1 MKVTQIR
8 IDVIRPIVVAYK
20 QRKSDLGHFY
30 LKSERSLIY
39 DCPHHSHLESAS
51 LSVFIAIF
59 VVLFCAVH
67 NPFLLSFPTGMT
79 CQARSSYLNSEVLW
93 GERFTP
99 VLSLEEGFYEVD
111 YDTFHHTYPSPTP
124 SCSAREL
131 AELAK
136 KGEAIPLPPISPPA
150 TLGEPLSPKE
160 MPEEEHK
167 EEEAAAEAEDTVSN
181 GDVNRLECEQEF

>member
-1 MKVTQIR
+1 
-8 IDVIRPIVVAYK
+8 
-20 QRKSDLGHFY
+20 
-30 LKSERSLIY
+30 
-39 DCPHHSHLESAS
+39 
-51 LSVFIAIF
+51 
-59 VVLFCAVH
+59 
-67 NPFLLSFPTGMT
+67 MT

-150 TLGEPLSPKE
+150 TLGKPLSPEEMHKE
-160 MPEEEHK
+160 EDK
-167 EEEAAAEAEDTVSN
+167 EEEAAAEETISN
-181 GDVNRLECEQEF
+181 GDVNRMEYEQEWVNAICSLLLPPVWQMKKYSSRQPHKHYKNWGIVSRL

>member
-1 MKVTQIR
+1 
-8 IDVIRPIVVAYK
+8 
-20 QRKSDLGHFY
+20 
-30 LKSERSLIY
+30 
-39 DCPHHSHLESAS
+39 
-51 LSVFIAIF
+51 
-59 VVLFCAVH
+59 
-67 NPFLLSFPTGMT
+67 MT

-136 KGEAIPLPPISPPA
+136 KGEAIPLPPISPPVSPPA
-150 TLGEPLSPKE
+150 TLGEPLSPEE
-160 MPEEEHK
+160 MHEEEDN
-167 EEEAAAEAEDTVSN
+167 EEEAAAEETISN
-181 GDVNRLECEQEF
+181 GDVNRMEYEQE